1 MSETSLTTASTRDYK
16 ISPDHFRKI
25 QEHLEAN
32 PDRFNDTREFVFR
45 AIDIFLAWETDPLTG
60 KKKMNEMLPTIPQL
74 AMMKVSAK
82 PEIIEQMFPG
92 LLEKH

>member
-1 MSETSLTTASTRDYK
+1 MVMSETSLTTASTRDYK

-32 PDRFNDTREFVFR
+32 PDRFNDVREFVFR

-60 KKKMNEMLPTIPQL
+60 KKKDERDASNNSTACNDEGISKT
-74 AMMKVSAK
+74 
-82 PEIIEQMFPG
+82 
-92 LLEKH
+92 